1 MTDTAPPRLRR
12 RLYNW
17 HSWLGLKL
25 SIYMAFVLITG
36 TFAVLSPE
44 IDWLLNDEMRAS
56 PSAAGEVLSLGYQFD
71 VAQAHARGGRIESIG
86 RRGDAWFATE
96 FIVLTPWQE
105 RMRLWVDPYSGE
117 FLGYTGWFNVQRFFR
132 QTHRH
137 LMLPVKIGVPL
148 VSVLGIVLLVS
159 LVSGL
164 VVYRGFWRG
173 FFKWPRWSRRPR
185 VWLGDLHR
193 LVSVWSLWFVALIAL
208 TSVWYLV
215 ESLGARAPPI
225 PRPAA
230 NAGVETEG
238 AEIEVLRGAGIDAA
252 IDTAIA
258 AMPDLRV
265 RAVRLPSDPA
275 EPLTVQGQASAVLVR
290 PRANSVWTDASG
302 KVHGSIR
309 GEALNL
315 HQRIAEAADPLHF
328 GTWGGGGL
336 PGLGVRVLWFLFG
349 ALMSFLSL
357 GGILIYGT
365 RIATRFARNEA
376 VPA

>member
-1 MTDTAPPRLRR
+1 MTDPAPPRLRR
-12 RLYNW
+12 RLYGW

-25 SIYMAFVLITG
+25 SIYMAFVLVTG

-44 IDWLLNDEMRAS
+44 IDWLLNHEMRTS
-56 PSAAGEVLSLGYQFD
+56 PAVAEEALSLGEQFD
-71 VAQAHARGGRIESIG
+71 VARAHARGGRIESIG

-96 FIVLTPWQE
+96 FVVLTPWQE
-105 RMRLWVDPYSGE
+105 RVRLWVDPYSGE
-117 FLGYTGWFNVQRFFR
+117 FLGYTGWFNVQRFLR

-137 LMLPVKIGVPL
+137 LMLPVQIGVPL

-173 FFKWPRWSRRPR
+173 FFKRPRWSRKPR

-193 LVSVWSLWFVALIAL
+193 LVGVWSLWFVALMAL

-215 ESLGARAPPI
+215 ESLGGRAPPL

-230 NAGVETEG
+230 TEAVAAAGAGLET
-238 AEIEVLRGAGIDAA
+238 LRGADVDAA
-252 IDTAIA
+252 VATATA

-265 RAVRLPSDPA
+265 RAVRLPPDPA

-290 PRANSVWTDASG
+290 NRANTVWADAGGAIRGSV
-302 KVHGSIR
+302 R

-315 HQRIAEAADPLHF
+315 HQRISEAADPLHF

-357 GGILIYGT
+357 GGILIYGS
-365 RIATRFARNEA
+365 RIAAKLERDQR

>member
-1 MTDTAPPRLRR
+1 MTERAPPRLRR

-44 IDWLLNDEMRAS
+44 IDWLLNPEMRAS
-56 PSAAGEVLSLGYQFD
+56 TAVSEEPLSLGEQFD
-71 VAQAHARGGRIESIG
+71 VALVHARGGRIESIN
-86 RRGDAWFATE
+86 RRDDAWFATE
-96 FIVLTPWQE
+96 FVVLTPWQE
-105 RMRLWVDPYSGE
+105 RVRLWVDPYSGE
-117 FLGYTGWFNVQRFFR
+117 FLGYTGWFNVQRFLR

-137 LMLPVKIGVPL
+137 LMLPVQVGVPL

-173 FFKWPRWSRRPR
+173 FFKRPRWSHKPR

-193 LVSVWSLWFVALIAL
+193 LIGIWSLWFVALMAL

-215 ESLGARAPPI
+215 ESLGAQAPPI
-225 PRPAA
+225 ARPAA
-230 NAGVETEG
+230 TALQDSETPG
-238 AEIEVLRGAGIDAA
+238 IEALRGVDVDAA
-252 IDTAIA
+252 VAAASA
-258 AMPDLRV
+258 AMPDLRLL
-265 RAVRLPSDPA
+265 AVRLPADPA
-275 EPLTVQGQASAVLVR
+275 EPLKVEGQAAAILVR
-290 PRANSVWTDASG
+290 QRANSVWADAAG
-302 KVHGSIR
+302 EVHGSVR
-309 GEALNL
+309 GETLSL
-315 HQRIAEAADPLHF
+315 YQRISEAADPLHF

-336 PGLGVRVLWFLFG
+336 PGLSVRVLWFLFG
-349 ALMSFLSL
+349 ALMSFLSV
-357 GGILIYGT
+357 GGILIYGS
-365 RIATRFARNEA
+365 RIATKLARDER

>member
-1 MTDTAPPRLRR
+1 MTENAPPRLRR

-44 IDWLLNDEMRAS
+44 IDWLLNPEMRAS
-56 PSAAGEVLSLGYQFD
+56 PAAAGETVSLGEQFD
-71 VAQAHARGGRIESIG
+71 VALAHARDGRIESIG

-105 RMRLWVDPYSGE
+105 RVRLWVDPYTGE
-117 FLGYTGWFNVQRFFR
+117 FLGYTGWFNVQRFLR

-137 LMLPVKIGVPL
+137 LMLPVQIGVPL

-173 FFKWPRWSRRPR
+173 FFKRPRWSRKPR

-215 ESLGARAPPI
+215 ESLGGRAPPI

-230 NAGVETEG
+230 NEG
-238 AEIEVLRGAGIDAA
+238 AEVEPVEIEALRGAD
-252 IDTAIA
+252 IDTAIATATA

-265 RAVRLPSDPA
+265 RIVRLPSDPA

-290 PRANSVWTDASG
+290 HRTNTVWADAAG
-302 KVHGSIR
+302 EVHGSIR
-309 GEALNL
+309 GEALGL
-315 HQRIAEAADPLHF
+315 HQRISEAADPLHF

-336 PGLGVRVLWFLFG
+336 PGFGVRVLWFLFG

-357 GGILIYGT
+357 GGILIYGS
-365 RIATRFARNEA
+365 RIAAKLERDER